1 MMMIAGGFMRGGKTL
16 LAIILLCAGVI
27 QITACKRTEDVPPAK
42 VVNELPVGV
51 PPTTS
56 TNTGNAAT
64 SITNDTPITL
74 TVYVDMPWFLVDSFT
89 GPIPE
94 ELTKRTGVKLNI
106 IRSKDTNELPAMLAR
121 GDLPDIIYSDRLADR
136 LATKETSYAWDLLMN
151 AYTPKFVV
159 SDEEKR
165 LNASSD
171 GHFYTIRNFYQ
182 REVDMF
188 NPYTLAGPD
197 TAALTIRD
205 DMMKQLGN
213 PPLHTLADLEQIL
226 LGVKAKYPGNIPL
239 LLDEKSQWSK
249 YFKERFGVEGL
260 YQHDGKVQSQLRNP
274 KLLDYYLFLN
284 RLYREGLILPENFTF
299 SHDQYIEKRDS
310 GLAFG
315 FIRNVYD
322 ASAANSAYK
331 AAGMSAH
338 AKLVTSPLS
347 NSFVHVSAAIG
358 WAGTYVTKKSH
369 YPDVAIRLLQYLRSE
384 EGQRLMAWG
393 IEGVHW
399 HMSEDG
405 YPVFEE
411 QFLKEKYAN
420 YDQWVQKYGVM
431 AWAFGVHGNTA
442 NQAAYDPNQ
451 PEMMEALRV
460 EKEHTVYEPLLASV
474 NPPSDTQEAG
484 IAGDVEALISG
495 EQTKVILADTQEA
508 CVEQFN
514 LMVSKAEALGL
525 SKLENWMSNKYAAVS
540 QKK

>member
-1 MMMIAGGFMRGGKTL
+1 MMIAGALTRSWRTL
-16 LAIILLCAGVI
+16 LAILLCASLV
-27 QITACKRTEDVPPAK
+27 QITACKRGEEEQPPN
-42 VVNELPVGV
+42 VNERPVSV
-51 PPTTS
+51 PPTT
-56 TNTGNAAT
+56 TNNSNPT
-64 SITNDTPITL
+64 SITNNTPITL
-74 TVYVDMPWFLVDSFT
+74 TVYVDMPWFWVDSFT

-106 IRSKDTNELPAMLAR
+106 IRSMDTKELPAMLAR

-159 SDEEKR
+159 SDEEKQ

-188 NPYTLAGPD
+188 NPYAVAGPG

-205 DMMKQLGN
+205 DMMKKLGN

-226 LGVKAKYPGNIPL
+226 IGVKAKYSSMIPL
-239 LLDEKSQWSK
+239 LLDENSQWSK

-274 KLLDYYLFLN
+274 KTLDYYLFLN
-284 RLYREGLILPENFTF
+284 RLYREGLIKPENFTF
-299 SHDQYIEKRDS
+299 NHEQYIEKRDS
-310 GLAFG
+310 GAAFA

-322 ASAANSAYK
+322 ANAANSAYK
-331 AAGMSAH
+331 AAGMDIH

-347 NSFVHVSAAIG
+347 DSFVHVSDTIG
-358 WAGTYVTKKSH
+358 WAGTYVTKKSR

-399 HMSEDG
+399 HMSAEG
-405 YPVFEE
+405 YPIFEK
-411 QFLKEKYAN
+411 QFLQDKYAS
-420 YDQWVQKYGVM
+420 YEQWVQKYGVSV
-431 AWAFGVHGNTA
+431 WAFGVHGNIA
-442 NQAAYDPNQ
+442 NQAAYDPDQ
-451 PEMMEALRV
+451 PEMMEALRE
-460 EKEHTVYEPLLASV
+460 EKEHTVYEPLLARV
-474 NPPSDTQEAG
+474 NPPSDTKEAG
-484 IAGDVEALISG
+484 IAGEVDALISS
-495 EQTKVILADTQEA
+495 EQTNVILADTQEA
-508 CVEQFN
+508 CVAQFN
-514 LMVSKAEALGL
+514 LMVSKAEGLGL
-525 SKLENWMSNKYAAVS
+525 SKLEKWMSNKYAAIL
-540 QKK
+540 KK